1 MKFEMEVY
9 KDVDFLSRLLTSN
22 PYTAEGKSILNGLKI
37 NLTMADFFEQKIYIF
52 ILPTVNF
59 VIYSE
64 LIAHNILSVTF
75 FITLRFVIFL
85 KSQIFHLISKSY

>member
-37 NLTMADFFEQKIYIF
+37 NLTMADFFEQKIYA
-52 ILPTVNF
+52 PP
-59 VIYSE
+59 
-64 LIAHNILSVTF
+64 F
-75 FITLRFVIFL
+75 FLNNEEHETHDEENVDEE
-85 KSQIFHLISKSY
+85 

>member
-37 NLTMADFFEQKIYIF
+37 NLTMADFFEQKYMH
-52 ILPTVNF
+52 P
-59 VIYSE
+59 
-64 LIAHNILSVTF
+64 LS
-75 FITLRFVIFL
+75 
-85 KSQIFHLISKSY
+85 S